1 MYVVED
7 ISSCHLVLIQCT
19 MVFLSSLVTQ
29 MTEFIRI
36 NKIEEQSNEDPLNDT
51 DSFFPSFIWV
61 VRDFSLSL
69 KIDLQPCTADEY
81 LEHALKDKPGSRNVQ
96 KNEVRKKIRE
106 FFPTRKCF
114 TLKRYLE
121 RF

>member
-1 MYVVED
+1 MYDVF
-7 ISSCHLVLIQCT
+7 
-19 MVFLSSLVTQ
+19 FLSSLVTQ

-51 DSFFPSFIWV
+51 DNFFPSFIWV

-69 KIDLQPCTADEY
+69 KIDHQPCTADEY
-81 LEHALKDKPGSRNVQ
+81 LEHALKDKPGSRNIQ

-114 TLKRYLE
+114 TLKRY
-121 RF
+121 